1 MTGKP
6 RWERFL
12 GAVAPAASCLCP
24 ALRDAIRLEGK
35 AMETRVRTMITVGAV
50 IALAAVGVTVANAAA
65 DGGQQY
71 TGCLKNGTLSNVAI
85 GTAPTGKCP
94 TGATQITWSEQGPEG
109 PQGEP
114 GPQGEQGEQGEPGPA
129 GEAVTNIWFG
139 SQQPRLI
146 FLNENNPEA
155 AIVTVDVPAGSYR
168 VDGGL
173 VAYTFA
179 ENTNVQCDVAGIP
192 AATLLSRPPLDLESS
207 HQLQVTVALNHGG
220 GPIVLTCR
228 GGIAEISTGTLVA
241 TRVTAVNLGA

>member
-1 MTGKP
+1 
-6 RWERFL
+6 
-12 GAVAPAASCLCP
+12 
-24 ALRDAIRLEGK
+24 
-35 AMETRVRTMITVGAV
+35 METRVRTMVTVGAV
-50 IALAAVGVTVANAAA
+50 IALAAAGVTVANAAA

-85 GTAPTGKCP
+85 GTAPSARCP

-241 TRVTAVNLGA
+241 TRVTAVNQGA